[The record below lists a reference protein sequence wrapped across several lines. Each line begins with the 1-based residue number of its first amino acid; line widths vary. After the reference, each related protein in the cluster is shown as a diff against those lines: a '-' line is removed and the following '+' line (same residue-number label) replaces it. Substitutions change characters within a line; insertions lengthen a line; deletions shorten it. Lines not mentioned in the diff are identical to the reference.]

1 MSCCNQCLGI
11 ERVFDEESARRELW
25 DYRRNGPAKETN
37 WLIAAIREAGISPEM
52 SLLDVGGGA
61 GAIQHEL
68 AQAMT
73 GRITNVDASSSF
85 LRVAQEEAQRL
96 GYAGRA
102 AYHHGNF
109 VTIAPHLEP
118 ADIVT
123 LDRVICCYHDMP
135 GLVQAAAGRAGRYLG
150 LVYPRDNWYVRPFL
164 NLLNLYLRLRG
175 SLFRTFLHANQQ
187 VDELVRAAGFYPIFH
202 RHSLAWRVDL
212 YQRIG
217 EDEFAS

>member
-1 MSCCNQCLGI
+1 MSCCSQCTGI
-11 ERVFDEESARRELW
+11 EDVFDEKSAQEELR
-25 DYRRNGPAKETN
+25 DYRRNGPAGETR

-68 AQAMT
+68 AETTT

-85 LRVAQEEAQRL
+85 LRVAREEAQKR

-102 AYHHGNF
+102 DYHHGDF
-109 VTIAPHLEP
+109 VALAPHLEP

-123 LDRVICCYHDMP
+123 LDRVICCYHDMT
-135 GLVQAAAGRAGRYLG
+135 GLVQAATGRAGRYLG
-150 LVYPRDNWYVRPFL
+150 LVYPRDNWYVRPFFT
-164 NLLNLYLRLRG
+164 LLNLTMRLRG
-175 SLFRTFLHANQQ
+175 SLFRVFLHANQQ
-187 VDELVRAAGFYPIFH
+187 VDELVRAAGFQPIFH

-212 YQRIG
+212 YARPV
-217 EDEFAS
+217 

>member
-1 MSCCNQCLGI
+1 MTCCHQCTGI
-11 ERVFDEESARRELW
+11 ETIFDEALARKELRE
-25 DYRRNGPAKETN
+25 YRRNGPAGETR
-37 WLIAAIREAGISPEM
+37 WLIAAIRKAGLTPEM

-68 AQAMT
+68 AKSTT

-85 LRVAQEEAQRL
+85 LHAARTEAQKR

-102 AYHHGNF
+102 DYHHGDF

-135 GLVQAAAGRAGRYLG
+135 GLVQAATGCAGRYLG
-150 LVYPRDNWYVRPFL
+150 LVYPRDNWHVRPIL

-175 SLFRTFLHANQQ
+175 SLFRVFLHANQK
-187 VDELVRAAGFYPIFH
+187 VDELVRAAGFQPIFH

-212 YQRIG
+212 YTRPAI
-217 EDEFAS
+217 D